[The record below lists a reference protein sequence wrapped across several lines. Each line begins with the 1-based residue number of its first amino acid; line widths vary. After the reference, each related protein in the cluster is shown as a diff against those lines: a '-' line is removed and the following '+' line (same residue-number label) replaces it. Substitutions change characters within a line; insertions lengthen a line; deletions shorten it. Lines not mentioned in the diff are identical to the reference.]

1 MKRILIIIY
10 NNRSPAA
17 VSCLR
22 RQNDGEAAAQTVE
35 AYLSALVE
43 QDTDTLVNLSCAAW
57 EQGALTDSAAY
68 DGVTA
73 RLEGTPSAPPPAQ
86 EGDSMLV
93 SCQRQQSSPPTP
105 AKTARCRSTACT
117 YLTVNEGGEWRMCG
131 YK

>member
-1 MKRILIIIY
+1 MRFPSHPACGGQ
-10 NNRSPAA
+10 NNE
-17 VSCLR
+17 
-22 RQNDGEAAAQTVE
+22 EAAAQNIE
-35 AYLSALVE
+35 AYLSALVQ

-73 RLEGTPSAPPPAQ
+73 RLEGMQCAASGQ
-86 EGDSMLV
+86 EGDSILV
-93 SCQRQQSSPPTP
+93 SCQGNIIATYSGEDRPLPLN
-105 AKTARCRSTACT
+105 RVT

>member
-1 MKRILIIIY
+1 MMIIITIT
-10 NNRSPAA
+10 AA
-17 VSCLR
+17 LLLLTACGG
-22 RQNDGEAAAQTVE
+22 QNDDEAAAQAVE

-73 RLEGTPSAPPPAQ
+73 RLKGMQCAASGQ
-86 EGDSMLV
+86 EGDAILV
-93 SCQRQQSSPPTP
+93 SCQGEIIATYSGEDRPLPLD
-105 AKTARCRSTACT
+105 RVT